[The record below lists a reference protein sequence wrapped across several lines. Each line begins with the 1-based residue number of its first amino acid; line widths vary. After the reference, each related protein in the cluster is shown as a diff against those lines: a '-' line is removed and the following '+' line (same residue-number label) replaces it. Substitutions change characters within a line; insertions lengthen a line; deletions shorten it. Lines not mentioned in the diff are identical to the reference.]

1 MITISLCMIVKN
13 EEDVLKRC
21 VDSVK
26 DIVDEIIIVDT
37 GSTDKTREI
46 ARSLTDK
53 VYDFEWIDDFSA
65 ARNFAYSKA
74 TMEYILILDAD
85 DVVLE
90 EDREKFKKLKRELS
104 PDVDMVLMPYNVGF
118 DSKGNVTLTY
128 NRERLSRRDRGFR
141 WVEPVHEHLAYFG
154 KTQYADVCIT
164 HRKTRPS
171 EPGRNL
177 RIYEKTMAEG
187 RPLSPRGQYYYAR
200 ELYYHKRFEEAVKQ
214 FEAFL
219 DGGKGWVEDN
229 IRACQMLGKCKGALN
244 DPEGMLRTYLRSFV
258 YDVPRPDLCCNIGN
272 HFKQQGDYTK
282 AKFWYLTALNY
293 QKPAQS
299 LGFQHPEYYGY
310 IPAIELCV
318 CCDKLGETE
327 EAIRYNRMAGEFKPG
342 DPAVKYNEEYFEKKK
357 AQEKPNPS
365 A

>member
-46 ARSLTDK
+46 AESLTDK

-164 HRKTRPS
+164 HKKNAS
-171 EPGRNL
+171 
-177 RIYEKTMAEG
+177 
-187 RPLSPRGQYYYAR
+187 
-200 ELYYHKRFEEAVKQ
+200 
-214 FEAFL
+214 
-219 DGGKGWVEDN
+219 
-229 IRACQMLGKCKGALN
+229 
-244 DPEGMLRTYLRSFV
+244 LRT
-258 YDVPRPDLCCNIGN
+258 G
-272 HFKQQGDYTK
+272 QE
-282 AKFWYLTALNY
+282 
-293 QKPAQS
+293 
-299 LGFQHPEYYGY
+299 PED
-310 IPAIELCV
+310 I
-318 CCDKLGETE
+318 
-327 EAIRYNRMAGEFKPG
+327 
-342 DPAVKYNEEYFEKKK
+342 
-357 AQEKPNPS
+357 
-365 A
+365 